1 MSVDSN
7 SGAVPSGGQ
16 PGWQGARPLPALAT
30 LALGLVLYFGLPS
43 VVPVPDAKVFAGV
56 PVAAKP
62 AAPPAAKPAP
72 KPEAKPA
79 AAAPAKPAA
88 APAAPA
94 KPLTKAQLAAK
105 AEADEEARLKVEA
118 AAKVKAEA
126 EAKVKAEAD
135 AKAKVDAETKRKAD
149 WVKGLHL
156 FAIFVTTIA
165 GIILKALP
173 MGAVAMIGIAVTA
186 LSGTLS
192 IADSMSG
199 FSDVVIWLI
208 VLAFFISRGFIKTG
222 LGARIAYSFMALL
235 GRRTLGLSYGLAA
248 TDLVL
253 APAIPS
259 NTARGGGIIM
269 PVMASLARAYGSLP
283 GDASAKRM
291 GAFLTLTAYQVN
303 CITSAMFLTAMA
315 ANPLA
320 QKLAGDL
327 KVTLT
332 WGGWALAAL
341 VPGMVALIV
350 VPFLLYK
357 LMRPEI
363 TETPEAVEMAKGKLT
378 DLGPIKRQEWMM
390 LGVFVMLL
398 VLWIFAKQLGDI
410 NATTSALAG
419 LAVLLLTGVLNWDD
433 IKAETGAWD
442 TLVWFAALVMMASFL
457 NKLGMV
463 PWFSKTMGGMV
474 AGHGWL
480 FAFLVL
486 ALVYFYS
493 HYFFAS
499 NTAHVASMYA
509 AFLGVSIVAGAP
521 PVLAALVLAFFSNL
535 FAGMTHYG
543 TGPAPVLF
551 GTGYV
556 ELGTWWRMGL
566 LISVVNIV
574 IWVGVG
580 GLWWKFLGLW

>member
-1 MSVDSN
+1 MSHDPSPGMAAG
-7 SGAVPSGGQ
+7 GA
-16 PGWQGARPLPALAT
+16 QGAKLLPAVGTFLLGLILY
-30 LALGLVLYFGLPS
+30 LALPRLVS
-43 VVPVPDAKVFAGV
+43 VPDAKLFAGQ
-56 PVAAKP
+56 PAAAKP
-62 AAPPAAKPAP
+62 AAP
-72 KPEAKPA
+72 
-79 AAAPAKPAA
+79 AAPAKPAA
-88 APAAPA
+88 KPGPAPAPAPAAAPAPA
-94 KPLTKAQLAAK
+94 KPLTKAQLEAK
-105 AEADEEARLKVEA
+105 AKA
-118 AAKVKAEA
+118 AAEAQAKVEA
-126 EAKVKAEAD
+126 EAKVKAAAEAKAKAESE
-135 AKAKVDAETKRKAD
+135 AKAKVDAEAKRKAD

-156 FAIFVTTIA
+156 FAIFVTTIV
-165 GIILKALP
+165 GIIVKALP
-173 MGAVAMIGIAVTA
+173 MGAVAMIGIAATA
-186 LSGTLS
+186 LTGTLG

-222 LGARIAYSFMALL
+222 LGARIAYTFMAML
-235 GRRTLGLSYGLAA
+235 GKRTLGLSYGLAA

-253 APAIPS
+253 SPAIPS
-259 NTARGGGIIM
+259 NTARGGGIVM
-269 PVMASLARAYGSLP
+269 PIMASLARAYGSNP
-283 GDASAKRM
+283 GEASARKM
-291 GAFLTLTAYQVN
+291 GSFLTLTAYQVN

-327 KVTLT
+327 KVNIT
-332 WGGWALAAL
+332 WGGWAIAAL
-341 VPGMVALIV
+341 VPGLAAL
-350 VPFLLYK
+350 LLIPY
-357 LMRPEI
+357 LIYRLHRPEI
-363 TETPEAVEMAKGKLT
+363 TETPEAVEMAKGHLR

-398 VLWIFAKQLGDI
+398 VLWIFAKQLGDL
-410 NATTSALAG
+410 NPTTSALAG
-419 LAVLLLTGVLNWDD
+419 LAVLLLSGVLTWDD

-474 AGHGWL
+474 AGKGWIA
-480 FAFLVL
+480 AFLVL

-551 GTGYV
+551 GTGYTDV
-556 ELGTWWRMGL
+556 GTWWRTGL
-566 LISVVNIV
+566 IVSVVNIV
-574 IWVGVG
+574 IWVGLG
-580 GLWWKFLGLW
+580 GLWWKVLGLW